1 MSNKA
6 VHISFWIIISCM
18 LSVLLYLYS
27 PTQILLAIIPLTT
40 ATIQIIVAEKVIGK
54 NKYYPTSL
62 TGYILLNL
70 FFFLLFILTLFF
82 INDHTVIKIGLFIVM
97 TLIGF
102 YTSFFLLSKRKKEIL
117 KVWPYGSIIKLDKY
131 GILLFSKSTWSLAT
145 EYS

>member
-1 MSNKA
+1 MTENNTL
-6 VHISFWIIISCM
+6 HIAFWIIISCM

-117 KVWPYGSIIKLDKY
+117 KV
-131 GILLFSKSTWSLAT
+131 
-145 EYS
+145 